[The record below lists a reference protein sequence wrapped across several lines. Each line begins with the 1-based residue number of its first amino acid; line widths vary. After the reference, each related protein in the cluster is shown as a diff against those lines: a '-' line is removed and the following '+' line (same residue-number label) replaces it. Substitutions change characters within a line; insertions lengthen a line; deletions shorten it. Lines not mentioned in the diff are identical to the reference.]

1 MVAEGHGAITEGVQ
15 VWIGSDL
22 GPGLDSAS
30 PCRVILPWL
39 TFLWMEEVHVRLS
52 NGGEKREGHALQF
65 KCQAEQRHSTLSPQR
80 DEAQLCPVR

>member
-1 MVAEGHGAITEGVQ
+1 MPGLHVVAEGHGAITEGVQ

-52 NGGEKREGHALQF
+52 NGGEKREGQWTRMCWVQTVHKL
-65 KCQAEQRHSTLSPQR
+65 
-80 DEAQLCPVR
+80 